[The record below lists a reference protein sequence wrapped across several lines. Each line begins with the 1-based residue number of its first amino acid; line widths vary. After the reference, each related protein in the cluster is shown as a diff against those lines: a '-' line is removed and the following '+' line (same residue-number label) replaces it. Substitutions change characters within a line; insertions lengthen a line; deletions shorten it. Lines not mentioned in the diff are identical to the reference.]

1 MHEFVSGRTL
11 DQIET
16 TIRKKAFSDAGIT
29 EQQKQQSLLKSPP
42 IPSTSSTNAVT
53 ASSSE
58 SADVDVEGLAD
69 PKIEEKV

>member
-1 MHEFVSGRTL
+1 M

-16 TIRKKAFSDAGIT
+16 SIRKKAFSDAGIT
-29 EQQKQQSLLKSPP
+29 EQQKQQSLLKSAAN
-42 IPSTSSTNAVT
+42 PSSSSSGGNAAAAA

-69 PKIEEKV
+69 AKIEEKM